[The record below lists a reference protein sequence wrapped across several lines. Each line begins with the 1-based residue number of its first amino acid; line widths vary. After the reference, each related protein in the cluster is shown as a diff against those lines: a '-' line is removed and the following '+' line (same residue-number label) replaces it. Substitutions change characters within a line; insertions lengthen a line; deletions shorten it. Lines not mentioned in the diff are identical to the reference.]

1 MEIGAVQLNPGLSH
15 NSPWSWYVS
24 EIIRLNFSVEK
35 YPVKSRLVWYGLTV
49 FLSSAILLVLEIT
62 AGRLIAPYVGVTI
75 YSWTSII
82 GVILAGLSLGN
93 WLGGRWAD
101 RGADER
107 STGIALALAAAFSL
121 LSLLTLTLIAPVLQ
135 ASSLDLI
142 SASFLYVLCMF
153 FIPSLLLGIP
163 TPLLT
168 TLALNLD
175 DRTGHIVGRMHA
187 LAALGSIVGTFLT
200 GFVLIQYLGSRT
212 VIIVASLVLFLLAL
226 PFLRNVSKK
235 GLVSI
240 LVLGVSITSLTQVKN
255 GFTSPCEYESNYFCL
270 RVVDVSEQAP
280 FGTANAL
287 ILDHL
292 LHGINH
298 ETDPEILIS
307 PYVHLMQELIA
318 QHFESKELSHL
329 HYFFAGGGSYTQ
341 PRAIKHGTPTATVMV
356 AELDPIVT
364 QTVQQFLYVDP
375 FDFDIHHGDAR
386 TTLFRRKAAEF
397 DVIVTDAFHDI
408 AIPYHL
414 VTLEYVRLAKSKL
427 KPGGIFTTN
436 VVDAFPDPKMVKS
449 LMKTLQQEFSHVD
462 VWLDH
467 IPQAPQRMTYVIS
480 ASEKIIRNDI
490 LESRKGY
497 RRNWFRINAPLLNS
511 GTKLENVPIFTD
523 DFVPVE
529 RMISGLLLTHEGL

>member
-1 MEIGAVQLNPGLSH
+1 MNISDENSH
-15 NSPWSWYVS
+15 VKL
-24 EIIRLNFSVEK
+24 RLI
-35 YPVKSRLVWYGLTV
+35 WYGLTV

-93 WLGGRWAD
+93 WIGGRWAD
-101 RGADER
+101 RGADEL
-107 STGIALALAAAFSL
+107 STGIALLLAAAFSL
-121 LSLLTLTLIAPVLQ
+121 LSLLMLTLIAPVLQ
-135 ASSLDLI
+135 ASNLDLI

-153 FIPSLLLGIP
+153 FVPSLLLGIP

-168 TLALNLD
+168 TLALKLD
-175 DRTGHIVGRMHA
+175 DRTGHVVGRMHA

-200 GFVLIQYLGSRT
+200 GFILIQYLGSRT
-212 VIIVASLVLFLLAL
+212 VIIVASLILFLLGL
-226 PFLRNVSKK
+226 PFLRNI
-235 GLVSI
+235 SI
-240 LVLGVSITSLTQVKN
+240 KSWIGVVISAVLITSLTQAKN

-270 RVVDVSEQAP
+270 RVVDASDQAP

-287 ILDHL
+287 VLDHL

-298 ETDPEILIS
+298 ETEPAMLIS
-307 PYVHLMQELIA
+307 PYVHLMQELVN
-318 QHFESKELSHL
+318 QHFETAQLSQL

-341 PRAIKHGTPTATVMV
+341 PRAVKQETPTASVTV
-356 AELDPIVT
+356 AELDPVVT
-364 QTVQQFLYVDP
+364 QTVQQFLYVEP
-375 FDFDIHHGDAR
+375 SDFEVHHGDAR
-386 TTLFRRKAAEF
+386 TTLFRRSAAEF

-436 VVDAFPDPKMVKS
+436 IVDAFPDPKMVKS
-449 LMKTLQQEFSHVD
+449 VMKTLQQEFNQVD

-467 IPQAPQRMTYVIS
+467 IPQTAQRMTYVIS
-480 ASEKIIRNDI
+480 ASENKISSDI
-490 LESRKGY
+490 LESHKGL
-497 RRNWFRINAPLLNS
+497 RRSWFRINEPLLNT
-511 GTKLENVPIFTD
+511 GTKMHDIPVFTD

-529 RMISGLLLTHEGL
+529 RMISELLLTPEGL